1 MLDIRAR
8 IGEMRKMNIVT
19 SIQDSIESA
28 FTIAEMEA
36 RKIRHDS
43 TELWSRSIQPA
54 LWLLIFG
61 EAFNSIRAGLAP
73 AGYTYLQYIA
83 PGVLAQSVLFISI
96 FYGITVVWERD
107 VGLLTKLLS
116 TPSPRTS
123 IVVGKALASGVRGIF
138 QAIVIFALALIL
150 GIKLDLGPLNMAGV
164 LIVSVLFAMCFS
176 SLSMFIASLLRTR
189 ERMMGIG
196 QAITMPLF
204 FASSAIYPLSFMP
217 AWLRSAAV
225 ANPLTYVV
233 DALRALLLPN
243 YVANFPVDIFALL
256 LATALFIALASFS
269 IKRLIE

>member
-1 MLDIRAR
+1 
-8 IGEMRKMNIVT
+8 
-19 SIQDSIESA
+19 
-28 FTIAEMEA
+28 MEA

-43 TELWSRSIQPA
+43 TELWARSIQPA

-61 EAFNSIRAGLAP
+61 EVFNGIRTGLAP
-73 AGYTYLQYIA
+73 SGFSYLQYIA

-107 VGLLTKLLS
+107 VGLLTKLMS

-123 IVVGKALASGVRGIF
+123 IIVGKALASGVRGIF

-150 GIKLDLGPLNMAGV
+150 GVSLDLTPLNIIGV
-164 LIVSVLFAMCFS
+164 FVVTIIFAMCFS

-204 FASSAIYPLSFMP
+204 FASSAIYPIYLMP
-217 AWLRSAAV
+217 QWLQYLALG
-225 ANPLTYVV
+225 NPLTYVV

-243 YVANFPVDIFALL
+243 YNANLPVDIIALL
-256 LATALFIALASFS
+256 ISTTIFIALASIV
-269 IKRLIE
+269 IKRLID